1 MKKSDSKGPIISAAI
16 GATFFAV
23 PYLFLSVPLLPS
35 VGIAAVAF
43 GAGNL
48 MFSDDKKNEITIN
61 ENETLEQKLKRA
73 REDINQIYVVMG
85 KIEDKELVSDI
96 NELRST
102 AIKIIEAVEKNPAKS
117 DKLNTFFDYYL
128 PVTLRILNQYDEIEN
143 QRLDTDESKNM
154 MGNTKNIIAKIK
166 ESFKNDLSRL
176 FESEIIDTEA
186 EIKVFEKMLNS
197 EGFNNIKIKK

>member
-166 ESFKNDLSRL
+166 ITTEKN
-176 FESEIIDTEA
+176 
-186 EIKVFEKMLNS
+186 NS
-197 EGFNNIKIKK
+197 